1 MSERRKKA
9 LVIYLAALFGV
20 AFIIVSFSLGI
31 QLKKNTLNAT
41 TAEKVVAL
49 QEEIQG
55 LESEKRQLQQEKQE
69 LENQVGEI
77 LEGFEYL
84 EGTAYAATNRISQL
98 ERVTELYEYVC
109 WYYQARLA
117 EDVDAQSHYLDYLE
131 EAQEEAK
138 TLDEKLYGMIQ
149 IILEENVTKDEKE

>member
-9 LVIYLAALFGV
+9 LVIYLATLFGV
-20 AFIIVSFSLGI
+20 AFIIVSVSLGV

-49 QEEIQG
+49 QEEVQR
-55 LESEKRQLQQEKQE
+55 LESENKQLQEEKQE
-69 LENQVGEI
+69 LENQLSEI

-84 EGTAYAATNRISQL
+84 EETAYAATNRINQL
-98 ERVTELYEYVC
+98 ERIQELYEYVT
-109 WYYQARLA
+109 WYNQARLA
-117 EDVDAQSHYLDYLE
+117 EDADAQSQYLKYLE

-138 TLDEKLYGMIQ
+138 TLDEKLYGIIQ
-149 IILEENVTKDEKE
+149 IILEENATKEEKE

>member
-9 LVIYLAALFGV
+9 LVIYLTTLFGV
-20 AFIIVSFSLGI
+20 AFIIVSISLGV

-49 QEEIQG
+49 QEEVQR
-55 LESEKRQLQQEKQE
+55 LESENRQLREEKQE
-69 LENQVGEI
+69 LENQLSEI

-84 EGTAYAATNRISQL
+84 EETAYAATNRINQL
-98 ERVTELYEYVC
+98 ERIQELYEYVT
-109 WYYQARLA
+109 WYNQARLA
-117 EDVDAQSHYLDYLE
+117 EDADAQSQYLKYLE

-138 TLDEKLYGMIQ
+138 TLDEKLYGIIQ
-149 IILEENVTKDEKE
+149 IILEENATKEEKE

>member
-9 LVIYLAALFGV
+9 LVIYLATLFGV
-20 AFIIVSFSLGI
+20 AFIIVSVSLGV

-49 QEEIQG
+49 QEEVQR
-55 LESEKRQLQQEKQE
+55 LESENKQLQEEKQE
-69 LENQVGEI
+69 LENQLSEI

-84 EGTAYAATNRISQL
+84 EETAYAATNRINQL
-98 ERVTELYEYVC
+98 ERIQELYEYVT
-109 WYYQARLA
+109 WYNQARLA
-117 EDVDAQSHYLDYLE
+117 EDADAQSQYLKYLE

-149 IILEENVTKDEKE
+149 IILEENATKEEKE